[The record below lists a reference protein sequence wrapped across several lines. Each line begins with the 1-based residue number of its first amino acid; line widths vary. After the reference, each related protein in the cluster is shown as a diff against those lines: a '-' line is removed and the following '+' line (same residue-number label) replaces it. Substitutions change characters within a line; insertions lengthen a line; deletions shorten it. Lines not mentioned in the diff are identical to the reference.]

1 MSKPRG
7 GLIIGT
13 VPTWTTTATSG
24 VFTLREAQAM
34 RTAAQWPRGPVAPT
48 SLTATAGNEQLSL
61 SWTAPAITH
70 GTITNYLVEYTPSGG
85 SAAYVLTGSASAS
98 YTLTGLTNGTLY
110 TVRVAAVNFT
120 AGDYSGTA
128 TGTPLSVSLAVSPAT
143 LTSSGGSLGSGT
155 VFTWSGEGTVGNKV
169 TTGGSLRQ
177 GKFST
182 LGSSGQVGFR
192 IPLFSCNVSGTLF
205 FEWGSE
211 DDGDGGDA
219 YGSLAQY
226 RKNGSLSTA
235 FATSQVNSNQLSN
248 RGISVTSGDTIR
260 LESFVLVD
268 PYTPLRA
275 WIQ

>member
-1 MSKPRG
+1 
-7 GLIIGT
+7 
-13 VPTWTTTATSG
+13 VP
-24 VFTLREAQAM
+24 
-34 RTAAQWPRGPVAPT
+34 
-48 SLTATAGNEQLSL
+48 GNQQLL
-61 SWTAPAITH
+61 LNWTAPATTH
-70 GTITNYLVEYTPSGG
+70 GTITNHLVEYTPSGG

-143 LTSSGGSLGSGT
+143 LTSNGGSLGSGT
-155 VFTWSGEGTVGNKV
+155 VFTWSGEGAVGNKL

-177 GKFST
+177 GTFST
-182 LGSSGQVGFR
+182 LGSAGQVGFR
-192 IPLFSCNVSGTLF
+192 VPLFSCNVSGTLF

-211 DDGDGGDA
+211 DDGDGGDS
-219 YGSLAQY
+219 YGSLTQY
-226 RKNGSLSTA
+226 LKNGSLSTA
-235 FATSQVNSNQLSN
+235 FATSQVNSNQLAT

-260 LESFVLVD
+260 LETFVLVA